1 LVVKLQAKACY
12 LSSLEDAAA
21 SIQPQELQVGV
32 RPVCSCKAAHQLE
45 QMSVQDH
52 LPDTDA
58 GLIPAAAL
66 KSSNQAAIALSHQKL
81 KKS

>member
-1 LVVKLQAKACY
+1 MQGSY
-12 LSSLEDAAA
+12 
-21 SIQPQELQVGV
+21 
-32 RPVCSCKAAHQLE
+32 QLE

-52 LPDTDA
+52 LPDQDV

-66 KSSNQAAIALSHQKL
+66 KRSNQAAIALSHQKL